1 MKVTNILTDSY
12 DIFVDFLLNKMTIN
26 NINYLAINYE
36 QYVELHVSNNIYRI
50 YDKKHID
57 LNKTYIYLTIMD
69 LIPYN
74 NKSSKDLF
82 DLNFIDNQISS
93 TNLKKEKTGYKKYTK
108 KMIKNDSKKYSIKYN
123 NKSRK

>member
-1 MKVTNILTDSY
+1 MKVTNILTNTY
-12 DIFVDFLLNKMTIN
+12 DIFVDFLLKKLSIN

-36 QYVELHVSNNIYRI
+36 KYLELHLSYNIYRI
-50 YDKKHID
+50 YDKRNID

-74 NKSSKDLF
+74 NSKDLF
-82 DLNFIDNQISS
+82 DLNFIDNHVSS
-93 TNLKKEKTGYKKYTK
+93 SNLKKKKTGYKKYTK

>member
-1 MKVTNILTDSY
+1 MKVTNILTNTY
-12 DIFVDFLLNKMTIN
+12 DIFVDFLLKKLSIN

-36 QYVELHVSNNIYRI
+36 KYLELHLSYNIYRI
-50 YDKKHID
+50 YDKRNID

-74 NKSSKDLF
+74 NSKDLF
-82 DLNFIDNQISS
+82 NLNFIDNQVSS
-93 TNLKKEKTGYKKYTK
+93 SNLKKGKTGYKKYTK